1 MGKTQQAS
9 SSTVASSSSSTV
21 AADKIRVLCLH
32 GYRQDG
38 DSFKSKLGSFRKN
51 VQKYAEFVFVTAP
64 HVAPPLEAEGATKEV
79 DQQQRS
85 WWFNKDDGTFK
96 GTNRSG
102 PAFGF
107 DKSVRLVEQVWN
119 EQGPF
124 QGLLGFSQG
133 ASFVGLLCNMSAR
146 KSKFLRYLYVLRS
159 SYDDCIYLFSD
170 QNQTRF
176 CNFIVGLPIG

>member
-1 MGKTQQAS
+1 MGKSQAS
-9 SSTVASSSSSTV
+9 TSVVASSSSSSV
-21 AADKIRVLCLH
+21 ADKIRVLCLH
-32 GYRQDG
+32 GYRQNG

-51 VQKYAEFVFVTAP
+51 VHKYAEFVFVTAP
-64 HVAPPLEAEGATKEV
+64 HVAPPLAESAGGDDGGPVGEV
-79 DQQQRS
+79 DQQLQRS

-102 PAFGF
+102 PAYGF
-107 DKSVRLVEQVWN
+107 DESVRLVEQVWN

-146 KSKFLRYLYVLRS
+146 KSKGIFQIILSRS
-159 SYDDCIYLFSD
+159 NYFV
-170 QNQTRF
+170 
-176 CNFIVGLPIG
+176 FIFFPHTQ

>member
-1 MGKTQQAS
+1 MGKTSTS
-9 SSTVASSSSSTV
+9 SSAT
-21 AADKIRVLCLH
+21 AADKIKVLCLH
-32 GYRQDG
+32 GYRQNG

-64 HVAPPLEAEGATKEV
+64 HMAPPNNDSDASSTSGDLS
-79 DQQQRS
+79 DQRS

-107 DKSVRLVEQVWN
+107 EESVRLVEEVWA
-119 EQGPF
+119 EEGPF

-146 KSKFLRYLYVLRS
+146 KSKILSCYSSVKPLNMNFL
-159 SYDDCIYLFSD
+159 F
-170 QNQTRF
+170 
-176 CNFIVGLPIG
+176 

>member
-1 MGKTQQAS
+1 MGKTSTS
-9 SSTVASSSSSTV
+9 SSAV

-32 GYRQDG
+32 GYRQNG

-64 HVAPPLEAEGATKEV
+64 HVAPPINDTDASSTSGEE
-79 DQQQRS
+79 QRS

-96 GTNRSG
+96 GTNRCG

-107 DKSVRLVEQVWN
+107 EESVRLVEEVWT
-119 EQGPF
+119 EEGPF

-146 KSKFLRYLYVLRS
+146 KSKLCDVLLSVCRT
-159 SYDDCIYLFSD
+159 L
-170 QNQTRF
+170 NM
-176 CNFIVGLPIG
+176 NFIF